1 MAEEV
6 ASRIDAIESVADAL
20 FAEWNEEIQQ
30 YSSNSL
36 KQKSQQQLRKTERN

>member
-1 MAEEV
+1 V